1 MKKTYMKPE
10 IMFEDFTLTTN
21 IAAGCESQDVNA
33 STINSCGL
41 DFSGVAIFIEG
52 MTGCLGGIEVPDPDR
67 TGDAQDPY
75 TGICYH
81 NPSGTNIFNS

>member
-41 DFSGVAIFIEG
+41 DFSGLQVFIVG
-52 MTGCLGGIEVPDPDR
+52 MTGCSHIQVEDPD
-67 TGDAQDPY
+67 GDGDGEYAN
-75 TGICYH
+75 ICYH
-81 NPSGTNIFNS
+81 NPSGNNIFNS

>member
-21 IAAGCESQDVNA
+21 IAAGCEVQDVNA

-41 DFSGVAIFIEG
+41 DFSGVPVFIEG
-52 MTGCLGGIEVPDPDR
+52 MTGCAGGIEVPDPNN
-67 TGDAQDPY
+67 TGDGQDPY
-75 TGICYH
+75 TSICYH
-81 NPSGTNIFNS
+81 NPSGTNVFNS